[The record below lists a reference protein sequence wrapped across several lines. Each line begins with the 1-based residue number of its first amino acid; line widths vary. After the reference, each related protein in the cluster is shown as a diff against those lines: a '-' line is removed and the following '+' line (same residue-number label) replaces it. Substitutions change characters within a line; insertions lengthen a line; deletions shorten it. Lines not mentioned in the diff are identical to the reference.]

1 MSGFEEPIDVP
12 DAQWRVSVLEEEL
25 GRIEL
30 QLADP
35 RRKTDRASGRPLADD
50 DYQAWRAKAD
60 DALYHNRREL
70 GYLQAWLQRKG
81 VVAAEPMKELVIAT
95 EDAVPWLLGMF
106 TPLSKYPPIERLLE
120 VFAFITGAF
129 KRQ

>member
-25 GRIEL
+25 ARIEQ

-35 RRKTDRASGRPLADD
+35 RRKTDRASGRPLAEA

-60 DALYHNRREL
+60 DALYHKRREL

-81 VVAAEPMKELVIAT
+81 VVAQDSSKELVIAV
-95 EDAVPWLLGMF
+95 EEAIPILHGLGSLVESP
-106 TPLSKYPPIERLLE
+106 TIKRLFE
-120 VFAFITGAF
+120 VFGMITGAF
-129 KRQ
+129 KR